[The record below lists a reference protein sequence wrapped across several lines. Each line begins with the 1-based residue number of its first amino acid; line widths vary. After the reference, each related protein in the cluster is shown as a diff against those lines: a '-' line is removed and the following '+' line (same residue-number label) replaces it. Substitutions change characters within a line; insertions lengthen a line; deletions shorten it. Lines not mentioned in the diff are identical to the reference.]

1 MAIALLSDIHGNL
14 EAFERVLEDVQRMN
28 PRRILYLGDAVS
40 YGPEPDAS
48 VRLLADEG
56 IPCVLG
62 NHELALVQCSAKQ
75 HFNEPTRRHF
85 AQTEGLLSKEA
96 RAFIATWP
104 RLRREEGMLLVHGCP
119 PDSILTYLF
128 ELEDE
133 ELREIL
139 LDMEGSIAF
148 VGHTHELVLAEL
160 RGEVLERREI
170 GQGRYRLGSEKALVN
185 VGSVGQP
192 RDGDN
197 RAKYVLYDASAA
209 EIEVRFVAYDIEKT
223 IHKILDL
230 GFPEFYANRLR

>member
-1 MAIALLSDIHGNL
+1 MTIALLSDIHGNL
-14 EAFERVLEDVQRMN
+14 EAFERVLEDVDRMN
-28 PRRILYLGDAVS
+28 PSRVLYLGDAVS
-40 YGPEPDAS
+40 YGPEPDGS
-48 VRLLADEG
+48 VRLLAQED
-56 IPCVLG
+56 IPCILG
-62 NHELALVQCSAKQ
+62 NHELALVQSSAKQ
-75 HFNEPTRRHF
+75 HFNEPTRKHF
-85 AQTEGLLSKEA
+85 AQTEALLSEEA
-96 RAFIATWP
+96 RAFIADWP

-133 ELREIL
+133 DLHGIL
-139 LDMEGSIAF
+139 LDMEDSIAF
-148 VGHTHELVLAEL
+148 VGHTHELGLVEL
-160 RGEVLERREI
+160 HGEELERREI

-197 RAKYVLYDASAA
+197 RAKYVLYDPSAG

-223 IHKILDL
+223 VHKILDL